1 MHAGNSKNT
10 NTIDIQ
16 HVSTQ
21 ITHSE
26 KVSLAFFPRLEE
38 KKEMQQRKIFEFT
51 TLKCQQRNQWHWL
64 AVVDSVSVYKS
75 G

>member
-1 MHAGNSKNT
+1 MPV
-10 NTIDIQ
+10 ILRIQ
-16 HVSTQ
+16 IQLIYNMSQHKSHTVRKY
-21 ITHSE
+21 H
-26 KVSLAFFPRLEE
+26 KHEE

-64 AVVDSVSVYKS
+64 AVVDTVSVYKS